1 VQEKKSSFTGIPR
14 AASRHKNKTMRLPKL
29 CCKNAVNDVHDSDKI
44 GGFQKK
50 TPVSFA
56 GSPPSKEQAPLV
68 ANVQQR
74 PTYAPYDEEL
84 IRLHRKQE
92 LEHSVVNNK
101 GRPRRVKQAS
111 HDPNLCRT
119 KDESLAEG
127 CVRRKQIS
135 SGYSPDSNAFFA
147 PIYEHDDFAPDHEQN
162 VEVKGRCIEHHPVAD
177 YKGRPR
183 RVKHASVDPDMHR
196 KKDESCSSEIGRRKQ
211 VSLGLYDYSPESNA
225 FFAPERGGDPEEEG
239 P

>member
-1 VQEKKSSFTGIPR
+1 
-14 AASRHKNKTMRLPKL
+14 M
-29 CCKNAVNDVHDSDKI
+29 

-50 TPVSFA
+50 ISVSFA

-74 PTYAPYDEEL
+74 PTDAPYDEEL

-92 LEHSVVNNK
+92 LEQSVVNDK

-119 KDESLAEG
+119 KDESFAEG

-135 SGYSPDSNAFFA
+135 SGYSPHSNAFFA
-147 PIYEHDDFAPDHEQN
+147 PIHEHDDSAPDHHPV
-162 VEVKGRCIEHHPVAD
+162 VECKGRQIEHHPVAD

-183 RVKHASVDPDMHR
+183 RVKHASVEQKMCR
-196 KKDESCSSEIGRRKQ
+196 KKDESYSSEIGRQKQ
-211 VSLGLYDYSPESNA
+211 MSLGLYDYSPESNA
-225 FFAPERGGDPEEEG
+225 FFAPERGVDPEEEG
-239 P
+239 ALM